1 MNAFVAID
9 IGSGL
14 TKFSDGSKH
23 DSFPSIVGSYDN
35 QNDFS
40 YDIKPYH
47 EIKTDGKTWLTGP
60 VAASYIK
67 EGHRSVTTKAT
78 WCEDRAQI
86 ILFYSV
92 FAKLHPDGYVGTVSV
107 VTGLPIARFATLQH
121 THKKMFVGTHSFS
134 TSKAKYE
141 LTIDE
146 NSIDVLP
153 QAIGLH
159 FSNIANNR
167 DIKWGEHIVGYV
179 DPGSHTTGWACVD
192 NGAYMNVKSS
202 GEDVGLIKL
211 AKAMKPILEEQYAWF
226 PDDNELLAS
235 LRKGVVMM
243 HGDKPETI
251 DLREVAQICVPK
263 VYAKVFDSIE
273 EYWGNARSM
282 HVLVSSGGGHY
293 ILDHLKKRFAH
304 ATLLHKPKRGKEKE
318 AFSDAVFDVVD
329 GYAIY
334 GKAKFAENVTA
345 INVKAKATA

>member
-14 TKFSDGSKH
+14 TKFSDGNNH
-23 DSFPSIVGSYDN
+23 HAFPSIVGSYDN
-35 QNDFS
+35 NSDFS

-67 EGHRSVTTKAT
+67 EGQRSVTTKAT
-78 WCEDRAQI
+78 WCEDRAQL

-92 FAKLHPDGYVGTVSV
+92 FANLYPDGYTGQVNVVS
-107 VTGLPIARFATLQH
+107 GLPMARFASHQKI
-121 THKKMFVGTHSFS
+121 HKSMFVGKHLFS
-134 TSKAKYE
+134 TSKANYE
-141 LTIDE
+141 LTIDD
-146 NSIDVLP
+146 STIDVLP

-167 DIKWGEHIVGYV
+167 EVKWAEHIVSYV
-179 DPGSHTTGWACVD
+179 DAGTHTTGFACVD
-192 NGAYMNVKSS
+192 NGAYMNIKSH

-211 AKAMKPILEEQYAWF
+211 AKAMKPILAEQYNWS

-235 LRKGVVMM
+235 LRKGQVLM

-273 EYWGNARSM
+273 EYWGNGRSM
-282 HVLVSSGGGHY
+282 HILVSSGGGHY
-293 ILDHLKKRFAH
+293 ILDHLRKRFPH
-304 ATLLHKPKRGKEKE
+304 AALLNKPKRGKEKE
-318 AFSDAVFDVVD
+318 ALSDAVFDVVN

-334 GKAKFAENVTA
+334 GRAKFAEKVTP
-345 INVKAKATA
+345 INIKAKASA